1 MAPVWGVCDLAA
13 LWGERTEVT
22 LLDTDFDQGQGFLYA
37 WNAWRL
43 APGYRPHRLH
53 YVGIAAAA
61 PIGCVAGDG
70 MAQTLLT
77 ACSGLEPGFH
87 RITLEDDRVLLT
99 VCLGEKKAMLAEQRL
114 QADGVRIAAPDD
126 AFWDIWSVQLL
137 AQRCRR
143 GAWVFAPA
151 WNPLFASAGFERAS
165 GRAAGHDA
173 DGGACMRYNPRWAIP
188 TSRNKASPTMARP
201 GRCAVV
207 GAGMAGASAAYALAQ
222 RGWQVQVFDQEASPA
237 AAASGVPVA
246 LAVPQLSTDD
256 NPRSR
261 ITRCGIRLLL
271 WQARSLLQ
279 QDQDWSP
286 SGVLE
291 RCADG
296 PAVWHPQAAWIKPAQ
311 LVRAW
316 LNHPAIT
323 FVAQTRIE
331 RLTHVD
337 ALWQLH
343 DAHQR
348 ALGDF
353 ELVVLANALGCVPL
367 LRDIPPLPAVQKLQA
382 LHGTLSH
389 GRHAEDIRDLPPHPV
404 NGHGYFIPA
413 VPVAAGKQWLLGAT
427 FEPDA
432 LKAADIWAQHASNM
446 QRLPYLWPPGGTEL
460 GETLERGPLE
470 LWSATR
476 CVSLDRL
483 PLLGPLLA
491 TAQSQLWLYTGLGSR
506 GLSFAP
512 LCAELLVANL
522 MGEPSPLEKSL
533 AAKLDAN
540 RMQRMR
546 KPAVG
551 LME

>member
-1 MAPVWGVCDLAA
+1 MAPVWGACDLAEIWA
-13 LWGERTEVT
+13 NRADVT
-22 LLDTDFDQGQGFLYA
+22 LLDTDFDQGQSFLHV
-37 WNAWRL
+37 WTAWRQ
-43 APGYRPHRLH
+43 ATQRPRLLH
-53 YVGIAAAA
+53 YVGIAPAA
-61 PIGCVAGDG
+61 PVGCMATSD
-70 MAQTLLT
+70 MAQTLFA
-77 ACSGLEPGFH
+77 ACFALEPGFH
-87 RITLEDDRVLLT
+87 RITLEEGKEGRVLLT
-99 VCLGEKKAMLAEQRL
+99 LCLGEKKTMLAEQRL
-114 QADGVRIAAPDD
+114 QADGVWIAAPDD
-126 AFWDIWSVQLL
+126 AFWDAWSVKLL

-143 GAWVFAPA
+143 GAWVCAPA
-151 WNPLFASAGFERAS
+151 WNPLFASAGFERDT
-165 GRAAGHDA
+165 GVGV
-173 DGGACMRYNPRWAIP
+173 CMRYNPRWAIS
-188 TSRNKASPTMARP
+188 TSRNKASPPMVQP

-207 GAGMAGASAAYALAQ
+207 GAGMAGASVAHALAQ
-222 RGWQVQVFDQEASPA
+222 RGWQVQVFDQESSPA
-237 AAASGVPVA
+237 AAASGVPVG

-271 WQARSLLQ
+271 QQARSLLQ

-291 RCADG
+291 RGIDG
-296 PAVWHPQAAWIKPAQ
+296 QAVWHTQAAWIKPAE

-316 LNHPAIT
+316 LNHPSIR
-323 FVAQTRIE
+323 FVAQARIE

-343 DAHQR
+343 DAHNR

-353 ELVVLANALGCVPL
+353 ELVVLANALGCIPL
-367 LRDIPPLPAVQKLQA
+367 LRDVSSPAVHKLQA
-382 LHGTLSH
+382 MHGTLSY
-389 GRHAEDIRDLPPHPV
+389 GRHAEAIPNLPPTPV

-413 VPVAAGKQWLLGAT
+413 VPVASGTQWLLGAT

-432 LKAADIWAQHASNM
+432 LKAADIWAQHACNM
-446 QRLPYLWPPGGTEL
+446 QRLPQLWPPGGTEL

-491 TAQSQLWLYTGLGSR
+491 TAQSQLWLCTGLGSR

-522 MGEPSPLEKSL
+522 MGEPLPLEKSL
-533 AAKLDAN
+533 VAKLDAN
-540 RMQRMR
+540 R
-546 KPAVG
+546 A
-551 LME
+551 

>member
-1 MAPVWGVCDLAA
+1 MAPVWGACDLAA
-13 LWGERTEVT
+13 LWAKRTDLT
-22 LLDTDFDQGQGFLYA
+22 LLDTDFDQGQGFLHV
-37 WNAWRL
+37 WNTWRQTH
-43 APGYRPHRLH
+43 GHRPRLLH

-61 PIGCVAGDG
+61 PAPIGCVATGD
-70 MAQTLLT
+70 MAQTLFT

-87 RITLEDDRVLLT
+87 RIMLEAGQVSLTL
-99 VCLGEKKAMLAEQRL
+99 CLGEKKTMLAEQRL
-114 QADGVRIAAPDD
+114 QADGVWIAAPDD
-126 AFWDIWSVQLL
+126 AFWDAWSVKLL

-143 GAWVFAPA
+143 GAWVCMPA
-151 WNPLFASAGFERAS
+151 WNPLFALAGFER
-165 GRAAGHDA
+165 GTEDDGAGTHI
-173 DGGACMRYNPRWAIP
+173 RYNPRWTIP
-188 TSRNKASPTMARP
+188 ASRNKAIPLMAQP

-207 GAGMAGASAAYALAQ
+207 GAGMAGASAAHALAQ
-222 RGWQVQVFDQEASPA
+222 RGWQVQVFDQESGPA
-237 AAASGVPVA
+237 AAASGVPVG

-271 WQARSLLQ
+271 QQAHRLLQ

-291 RCADG
+291 RRANG
-296 PAVWHPQAAWIKPAQ
+296 QETVWHPEAAWIKPTQ

-316 LNHPAIT
+316 LNHPAIR

-331 RLTHVD
+331 RLTRAD

-343 DAHQR
+343 DAHNQI
-348 ALGDF
+348 LGDF
-353 ELVVLANALGCVPL
+353 ELVILANALGCLPL
-367 LRDIPPLPAVQKLQA
+367 LRGILPVLPPAVHRLQA
-382 LHGTLSH
+382 MHGTLSH
-389 GRHAEDIRDLPPHPV
+389 GRHAEAIPNLPPTPV

-413 VPVAAGKQWLLGAT
+413 VPVVAGTQWLLGAT

-432 LKAADIWAQHASNM
+432 LKAADIWAQHTCNM
-446 QRLPYLWPPGGTEL
+446 QRLPQLWPPGGTEL

-476 CVSLDRL
+476 CVSHDRL
-483 PLLGPLLA
+483 PLLGPLHT

-512 LCAELLVANL
+512 LCAELLAANL
-522 MGEPSPLEKSL
+522 LGEPLPLERSL

-540 RMQRMR
+540 RTQRTR
-546 KPAVG
+546 KPDNF
-551 LME
+551 